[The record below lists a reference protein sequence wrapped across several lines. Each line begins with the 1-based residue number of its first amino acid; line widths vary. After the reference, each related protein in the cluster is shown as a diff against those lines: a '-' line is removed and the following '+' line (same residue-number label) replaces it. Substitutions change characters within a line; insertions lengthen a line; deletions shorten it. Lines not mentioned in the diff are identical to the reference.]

1 MCSKDNN
8 QFKGQKMLAP
18 WCKPVQRTKDASTM
32 VEQAICSFYK
42 VGSGHY
48 SSTNMV
54 QSWSLSDQIS
64 FSLNEQ
70 INFIVQAASINTK
83 LK

>member
-1 MCSKDNN
+1 
-8 QFKGQKMLAP
+8 
-18 WCKPVQRTKDASTM
+18 
-32 VEQAICSFYK
+32 
-42 VGSGHY
+42 
-48 SSTNMV
+48 V

-83 LK
+83 LKENIDML